1 MACCSGR
8 VPGIAAPKET
18 VLLPGRSRPKPLTLP
33 DNGPLRPRSWHFHG
47 VAVLERRVERIA
59 EPGMAEEG
67 VTGRN
72 FSRD

>member
-1 MACCSGR
+1 MA
-8 VPGIAAPKET
+8 
-18 VLLPGRSRPKPLTLP
+18 LPWGC
-33 DNGPLRPRSWHFHG
+33 
-47 VAVLERRVERIA
+47 VLERRVERIA